1 MLKIIISFIH
11 EVLNWSCNTCLLIST
26 RNRLVTAEN
35 RPLRQGTL
43 DFQMTEEF
51 FWVVMGGDWHH
62 DWPHNFPHDWPQDRL
77 MTYPCQH
84 HDLTHDRPHELT
96 HEQPHDQSAD
106 EDQYQD
112 QHPTP
117 RLCVSSSAPPWP
129 KNLIWS
135 LIIKTMRY
143 RVNSTDWFTLSWKC
157 VMCYELCNKL
167 LSAMPPPPPGESSE
181 SCCYNLLLP

>member
-129 KNLIWS
+129 GDPWRLGWPVIQNPPNLHIFKRLGRS
-135 LIIKTMRY
+135 
-143 RVNSTDWFTLSWKC
+143 SWK
-157 VMCYELCNKL
+157 KL
-167 LSAMPPPPPGESSE
+167 HPRWM
-181 SCCYNLLLP
+181 